1 MFELFDVK
9 KSIGKKLTVWLSV
22 VLVAILAIITLM
34 NVASQNDTLFLREK
48 NAAMELSDTVMTAI
62 RYPMMTG
69 DQDIIQLQFEQFKSL
84 KGILE
89 MQLMDHTGVIKRATD
104 KDLMNKKLEVRTEQI
119 MIENNINAAL
129 DGKTFSGLEPL
140 RGGKGQVFTVI
151 KPIVNEKVCYS
162 CHGTKVE
169 RLGAIR
175 IVLDWKPVET
185 AMRDTQRHNMLFSVI
200 GLALMAVFITLLMK
214 KMLTMPVGVL
224 ITGTT
229 PVMAGDLTAKITI
242 KTQDELGR
250 LGGAFNNIIQ
260 AMHNIVSQVRSSADK
275 VASSAQEMS
284 SSSEEMNATTQEV
297 STAVQKVSKGANTQ
311 AERVEETF
319 VTMEKTAASLK
330 TMVTNAQTAN
340 QAVNHTSTVSE
351 SGRDTARLTVD
362 KIEKLAGTVMDTAKV
377 IQNLGQMSQQIGEIT
392 ETITSIAD
400 QTNLLALNAAI
411 EAARAGEAGRGFA
424 VVAEEVRKL
433 AEGSAEAVRKI
444 GGLIRSIQSETGR
457 AVSAIEMSSKEVM
470 EGKSQ
475 VSKIADVLTEIN
487 KAAKEASG
495 VTSSI
500 SESGQQLVV
509 EVERVVRAINEVAA
523 IAKESASTVQ
533 EVSSSTEEQTA
544 SMQEMSASAQELARL
559 AMDLKELVGKF
570 KLDAGDAQAGKKR
583 A

>member
-1 MFELFDVK
+1 MFEMLDIK
-9 KSIGKKLTVWLSV
+9 KSIGKKLTVWLSG
-22 VLVAILAIITLM
+22 VLMAILAIITLM
-34 NVASQNDTLFLREK
+34 NVASQNDTLFAREK

-89 MQLMDHTGVIKRATD
+89 MQLMEHVGVVKRATD
-104 KDLMNKKLEVRTEQI
+104 KELMNKKLDVRTEQI
-119 MIENNINAAL
+119 VIENNINAAL
-129 DGKTFSGLEPL
+129 EGKTYSGLEPL

-151 KPIVNEKVCYS
+151 KPIVNEKSCYS
-162 CHGTKVE
+162 CHGSKVE
-169 RLGAIR
+169 RLGALR

-185 AMRDTQRHNMLFSVI
+185 AMRETQRNNILFSVI
-200 GLALMAVFITLLMK
+200 GLALMAFFVTLLMG
-214 KMLTMPVGVL
+214 KMLTKQVGVL
-224 ITGTT
+224 ISGTA
-229 PVMAGDLTAKITI
+229 PVTAGDLTAKIEI

-250 LGGAFNNIIQ
+250 LGSAFNSIIQ

-319 VTMEKTAASLK
+319 MTMEKTASSLK
-330 TMVTNAQTAN
+330 QMVTSAQTAN
-340 QAVNHTSTVSE
+340 QAVNHTSVVSE

-362 KIEKLAGTVMDTAKV
+362 KIDKLAGTVMDTAKV

-444 GGLIRSIQSETGR
+444 GGLIRSIQTETNR
-457 AVSAIEMSSKEVM
+457 AVSAIEVSSKEVM
-470 EGKSQ
+470 EGKTQ

-495 VTSSI
+495 ITSQI
-500 SESGQQLVV
+500 SESGQQLVN

-523 IAKESASTVQ
+523 IAKESASTVE
-533 EVSSSTEEQTA
+533 EVSSSTQEQTA
-544 SMQEMSASAQELARL
+544 SMEEMSASAQELARL

-570 KLDAGDAQAGKKR
+570 KLDAKDEQPGRRKS
-583 A
+583 

>member
-1 MFELFDVK
+1 MIELFDVK
-9 KSIGKKLTVWLSV
+9 QSIGKKLTVWLSFG
-22 VLVAILAIITLM
+22 LMIILAIITWM
-34 NVASQNDTLFLREK
+34 NVSSQNKTLFTREK
-48 NAAMELSDTVMTAI
+48 NTAMELSDTVMTAI

-69 DQDIIQLQFEQFKSL
+69 DQDVIQRQFEQFAEL
-84 KGILE
+84 KGIRDI
-89 MQLMDHTGVIKRATD
+89 QLMEHAGVVKRATHAD
-104 KDLMNKKLEVRTEQI
+104 QMNKKLEVRSEQKV
-119 MIENNINAAL
+119 IEDNVNAAL
-129 DGKTFSGLEPL
+129 EGKAFAGLEPK
-140 RGGKGQVFTVI
+140 RGDKGKVFTVL
-151 KPIVNEKVCYS
+151 KPIVNEKSCYS
-162 CHGTKVE
+162 CHGSKAE
-169 RLGAIR
+169 RLGLLR
-175 IVLDWKPVET
+175 VVLDWQPVES
-185 AMRDTQRHNMLFSVI
+185 AMIETQRNNMLFSVI
-200 GLALMAVFITLLMK
+200 GVVLMAFFITLLMRL
-214 KMLTMPVGVL
+214 MLSKPVGIL
-224 ITGTT
+224 INGTA
-229 PVMAGDLTAKITI
+229 PVTTGDLTAKISI
-242 KTQDELGR
+242 ESKDELGR
-250 LGGAFNNIIQ
+250 LGGAFNSIIQ
-260 AMHNIVSQVRSSADK
+260 AMHNIVAQVRSSADK

-297 STAVQKVSKGANTQ
+297 STAVQKVSKGSNTQ

-319 VTMEKTAASLK
+319 MAMEKTSASLK
-330 TMVTNAQTAN
+330 QMVTSAQTAN
-340 QAVNHTSTVSE
+340 TAVNHTSSVSE

-444 GGLIRSIQSETGR
+444 GGLIRSIQTETNR
-457 AVSAIEMSSKEVM
+457 AVTAIEVSSKEVM

-487 KAAKEASG
+487 TAAKEASG
-495 VTSSI
+495 ITSQI
-500 SESGQQLVV
+500 SESGQQLVS

-559 AMDLKELVGKF
+559 AMDLKEVVGKF
-570 KLDAGDAQAGKKR
+570 KLETKDEGPQSRRK
-583 A
+583 